1 MCAIGNRVTH
11 TRAIKY
17 IVCSSSLCII
27 TNNNNMCWLLGC
39 SLNSSVCVCAF
50 SSPLCHRIPWSL
62 IFRFHLILWLGNCQY
77 ECRNRFRLYAFC
89 FGFSLFRLLF
99 FFLFSLLLLLL
110 FFIYFLDSIVIVSV
124 SVFYSF
130 FFSSFGI
137 DFMWH
142 WWCHRR
148 CWQTSQATA
157 VFPYPLIRNNSNS
170 YIALV
175 DWLVG
180 ATASQMNKNSEYN
193 KKKYDMIFMLGA
205 GWRMHVRACVC
216 VFFYFLINLNH

>member
-1 MCAIGNRVTH
+1 MNVE
-11 TRAIKY
+11 
-17 IVCSSSLCII
+17 IVFAF
-27 TNNNNMCWLLGC
+27 MPFA
-39 SLNSSVCVCAF
+39 SVSRF
-50 SSPLCHRIPWSL
+50 S
-62 IFRFHLILWLGNCQY
+62 
-77 ECRNRFRLYAFC
+77 AFC
-89 FGFSLFRLLF
+89 FFSCFLCCCCCC
-99 FFLFSLLLLLL
+99 FLFISSILLWLWVWVC
-110 FFIYFLDSIVIVSV
+110 FIR
-124 SVFYSF
+124 
-130 FFSSFGI
+130 SSFGI

-142 WWCHRR
+142 WWCRRRCR